1 LVLPK
6 FLNISASFST
16 TYDYYTR
23 SFSQINGNFNYSQS
37 IFGYNLSASMSIP
50 QNILNFSIS
59 GKLTN
64 KWSFSYSTSRDFNL
78 GIFQGQSLSLKRDL
92 HEWTAEISYSSV
104 GIFSAYDF
112 RIYLVAIPEI
122 KLTKGLLNLFFPT
135 Q

>member
-1 LVLPK
+1 
-6 FLNISASFST
+6 
-16 TYDYYTR
+16 
-23 SFSQINGNFNYSQS
+23 
-37 IFGYNLSASMSIP
+37 MSIP

-92 HEWTAEISYSSV
+92 HEWTAEISYSSI